1 MKKLF
6 LTLTIATLAVFTSC
20 KENAQD
26 KIKMENEI
34 SAIKRDAKIEA
45 LMKDRGFPSISFDKT
60 EHNFGE
66 IMNGTPVETTFS
78 YTNTGKSPLVVTDIK
93 STCGCTV
100 PQGWSKE
107 PLMPGA
113 SSQFS
118 VKFNGK
124 GANKTSKTIT
134 LTTNTQTGREQV
146 RISAFITPDPNAP
159 SAPAAPVAKKQ

>member
-1 MKKLF
+1 MKKLL
-6 LTLTIATLAVFTSC
+6 LTLTIASLVVFTSC
-20 KENAQD
+20 KENAAE
-26 KIKMENEI
+26 KINQENVTKAAERD
-34 SAIKRDAKIEA
+34 SKAIV
-45 LMKDRGFPSISFDKT
+45 FPSISFDKT
-60 EHNFGE
+60 EHDFGQ

-78 YTNTGKSPLVVTDIK
+78 YTNTGESPLVVTDIK
-93 STCGCTV
+93 SPRGCTV

-159 SAPAAPVAKKQ
+159 VVKKQ

>member
-6 LTLTIATLAVFTSC
+6 LTLTIASLVVFTSC
-20 KENAQD
+20 KENAAE
-26 KIKMENEI
+26 KINQENVTKAAERD
-34 SAIKRDAKIEA
+34 SKAIV
-45 LMKDRGFPSISFDKT
+45 FPSISFDKT
-60 EHNFGE
+60 EHDFGQ

-78 YTNTGKSPLVVTDIK
+78 YTNTGESPLVVTDIK

-159 SAPAAPVAKKQ
+159 VVKKQ

>member
-6 LTLTIATLAVFTSC
+6 LTLTIASLVVFTSC
-20 KENAQD
+20 KENATE
-26 KIKMENEI
+26 KINQENVTKAAERD
-34 SAIKRDAKIEA
+34 SKAIV
-45 LMKDRGFPSISFDKT
+45 FPSISFDKT
-60 EHNFGE
+60 EHDFGQ

-78 YTNTGKSPLVVTDIK
+78 YTNTGESPLVVTDIK

-159 SAPAAPVAKKQ
+159 VVKKQ

>member
-6 LTLTIATLAVFTSC
+6 LTLTIASLVVFTSC
-20 KENAQD
+20 KENAAEKINQENVD
-26 KIKMENEI
+26 KAAERD
-34 SAIKRDAKIEA
+34 SQAIV
-45 LMKDRGFPSISFDKT
+45 FPSISFDKT
-60 EHNFGE
+60 EHDFGQ

-78 YTNTGKSPLVVTDIK
+78 YTNTGKSPLVLTDIK

-124 GANKTSKTIT
+124 GANKVSKTIT
-134 LTTNTQTGREQV
+134 LTTNTEKGREQV
-146 RISAFITPDPNAP
+146 RITAFVKPDPNAP
-159 SAPAAPVAKKQ
+159 APAVVKKQ

>member
-6 LTLTIATLAVFTSC
+6 LTLTIASLVVFTSC
-20 KENAQD
+20 KENAAEKINQENVD
-26 KIKMENEI
+26 KAAERD
-34 SAIKRDAKIEA
+34 SQAIV
-45 LMKDRGFPSISFDKT
+45 FPSISFDKT
-60 EHNFGE
+60 ELDFGQ

-78 YTNTGKSPLVVTDIK
+78 YTNSGKSPLVVSDIK

-113 SSQFS
+113 SSQLS
-118 VKFNGK
+118 VKLNGK

-134 LTTNTQTGREQV
+134 LTTNTEKGREQV
-146 RISAFITPDPNAP
+146 RITAFITPAPNAGE
-159 SAPAAPVAKKQ
+159 

>member
-6 LTLTIATLAVFTSC
+6 LTLTVASLVVFTSC
-20 KENAQD
+20 KENATE
-26 KIKMENEI
+26 KINQENVNKASERD
-34 SAIKRDAKIEA
+34 SQAIV
-45 LMKDRGFPSISFDKT
+45 FPSISFDKT
-60 EHNFGE
+60 EHDFGQ

-134 LTTNTQTGREQV
+134 LTTNTEKGREQV
-146 RISAFITPDPNAP
+146 KITAFITPDPNAP
-159 SAPAAPVAKKQ
+159 AVKKQ

>member
-1 MKKLF
+1 M
-6 LTLTIATLAVFTSC
+6 
-20 KENAQD
+20 
-26 KIKMENEI
+26 
-34 SAIKRDAKIEA
+34 
-45 LMKDRGFPSISFDKT
+45 FPNISFDKT
-60 EHNFGE
+60 EHDFGQ

-134 LTTNTQTGREQV
+134 LTTNTEKGKETV
-146 RISAFITPDPNAP
+146 RISAFITPDPNAT
-159 SAPAAPVAKKQ
+159 AVKKQ

>member
-6 LTLTIATLAVFTSC
+6 LTLTITSLVVFTSC
-20 KENAQD
+20 KENAAE
-26 KIKMENEI
+26 KINQENVSKAAE
-34 SAIKRDAKIEA
+34 RDSQSIV
-45 LMKDRGFPSISFDKT
+45 FPNISFDKT
-60 EHNFGE
+60 EHDFGQ
-66 IMNGTPVETTFS
+66 IMNGTPVETTFY

-107 PLMPGA
+107 PLMTGA

-134 LTTNTQTGREQV
+134 LTTNTEKGLEQV
-146 RISAFITPDPNAP
+146 KITAFITPDPNAP
-159 SAPAAPVAKKQ
+159 AVKKQ

>member
-1 MKKLF
+1 MDKSL
-6 LTLTIATLAVFTSC
+6 LVDAIVDEITVAIANSLAAAEEARATATN
-20 KENAQD
+20 KENAAEKINQENVD
-26 KIKMENEI
+26 KAAERD
-34 SAIKRDAKIEA
+34 SQAIV
-45 LMKDRGFPSISFDKT
+45 FPSISFDKT
-60 EHNFGE
+60 EHDFGQ

-124 GANKTSKTIT
+124 GLNETAYIIGINKEMFFKKAKIT
-134 LTTNTQTGREQV
+134 
-146 RISAFITPDPNAP
+146 F
-159 SAPAAPVAKKQ
+159 